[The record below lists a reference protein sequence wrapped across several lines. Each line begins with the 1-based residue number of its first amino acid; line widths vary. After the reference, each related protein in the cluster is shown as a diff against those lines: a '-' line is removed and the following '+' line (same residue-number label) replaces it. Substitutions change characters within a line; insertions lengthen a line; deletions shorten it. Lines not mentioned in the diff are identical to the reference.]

1 MVWCIQ
7 GHSVTRKLNSSGGVE
22 STQTLHNLDEG
33 PAESTQPYHN
43 LKFFERKLAGF

>member
-1 MVWCIQ
+1 MFAVLALLICMSLDSVWFGVIQ

-33 PAESTQPYHN
+33 
-43 LKFFERKLAGF
+43 